1 MAVVPAAEGV
11 VVVAGAAAVVK
22 TQVDRV
28 GLGWRPELAWVIQ
41 QHLDQIDVVE
51 VIADNWFKKSKRE
64 VQALASLN
72 TEIPVVL
79 HGVGLGLASSWPVP
93 VKKLEAMAR
102 LVEIV
107 QPEVWSE
114 HLAFVRAGGIEIGH
128 LCAPPRTTETI
139 AGALENIALAER
151 IVGSRPWLENIA
163 SLIEPPAS
171 TLSEAEWVSATVEQ
185 ADAKLVLDLHNLYA
199 NAVNRGQDPL
209 QLLEAL
215 PLERVA
221 GVHLSGGKIVYA
233 RHSTEPRLL
242 DDHLHDP
249 PEAVYTLLSAL
260 AQRAPH
266 ALMVTIERDGDYPP
280 ISVLLE
286 QIHKARAALA
296 EGRAKS

>member
-1 MAVVPAAEGV
+1 MVQVAAVAD
-11 VVVAGAAAVVK
+11 VVAVAVSLNK
-22 TQVDRV
+22 DRI
-28 GLGWRPELAWVIQ
+28 GLGWRPELAWDIQ
-41 QHLDQIDVVE
+41 QYLDHIDVIE

-64 VQALASLN
+64 VKALASLN
-72 TEIPVVL
+72 AEIPVVL
-79 HGVGLGLASSWPVP
+79 HGVGMGLASSWPVP
-93 VKKLEAMAR
+93 VQKLEAMAR

-128 LCAPPRTTETI
+128 LCAPPRTAETI

-171 TLSEAEWVSATVEQ
+171 TMNEAEWVGAIVEQ

-209 QLLEAL
+209 QLLESL
-215 PLERVA
+215 PLQRVA
-221 GVHLSGGKIVYA
+221 GVHLSGGKIVFA
-233 RHSTEPRLL
+233 PNSTVSRLL

-249 PEAVYTLLSAL
+249 PDAVYELLSAL
-260 AQRAPH
+260 AQRAPQT
-266 ALMVTIERDGDYPP
+266 LMVTIERDGDYPP
-280 ISVLLE
+280 ISLLLE
-286 QIHKARAALA
+286 QVQRARAALA
-296 EGRAKS
+296 AGRALL

>member
-1 MAVVPAAEGV
+1 MVQVAVQVAAV
-11 VVVAGAAAVVK
+11 ADVVAVAVSLNK
-22 TQVDRV
+22 DRI
-28 GLGWRPELAWVIQ
+28 GLGWRPELAWDIQ
-41 QHLDQIDVVE
+41 QYLDQIDVIE

-72 TEIPVVL
+72 AEIPVVL

-93 VKKLEAMAR
+93 AQKLEAMAR

-128 LCAPPRTTETI
+128 LCAPPRTAETV

-163 SLIEPPAS
+163 TLIEPPAS
-171 TLSEAEWVSATVEQ
+171 TMNEAEWVGAIVEQ
-185 ADAKLVLDLHNLYA
+185 ANAKLVLDLHNLYA

-209 QLLEAL
+209 QLLESL
-215 PLERVA
+215 PLQRVA
-221 GVHLSGGKIVYA
+221 GVHLSGGKIVFA
-233 RHSTEPRLL
+233 PNSTEPRLL

-249 PEAVYTLLSAL
+249 PDAVYDLLSAL
-260 AQRAPH
+260 AQRAPQP
-266 ALMVTIERDGDYPP
+266 LMVTIERDGDYPP
-280 ISVLLE
+280 ISLLLE
-286 QIHKARAALA
+286 QVQRARAALA
-296 EGRAKS
+296 AGRALL

>member
-1 MAVVPAAEGV
+1 MVQVAAVAD
-11 VVVAGAAAVVK
+11 VVAVAVSLNK
-22 TQVDRV
+22 DRI
-28 GLGWRPELAWVIQ
+28 GLGWRPELAWDIQ
-41 QHLDQIDVVE
+41 QYLDHIDVIE

-64 VQALASLN
+64 VKALASLN
-72 TEIPVVL
+72 AEIPVVL
-79 HGVGLGLASSWPVP
+79 HGVGMGLASSWPVP
-93 VKKLEAMAR
+93 VQKLEAMAR

-128 LCAPPRTTETI
+128 LCAPPRTAETI

-171 TLSEAEWVSATVEQ
+171 TMNEAEWVGAIVEQ

-209 QLLEAL
+209 QLLESL
-215 PLERVA
+215 PLQRVA
-221 GVHLSGGKIVYA
+221 GVHLSGGKIVFA
-233 RHSTEPRLL
+233 PNSTVPRLL

-249 PEAVYTLLSAL
+249 PDAVYELLSAL
-260 AQRAPH
+260 AQRAPQT
-266 ALMVTIERDGDYPP
+266 LMVTIERDGDYPP
-280 ISVLLE
+280 ISLLLE
-286 QIHKARAALA
+286 QVQRARAALA
-296 EGRAKS
+296 AGRALL